1 MTYEKYT
8 FEAFSVKNIAPFI
21 LARGIIT
28 NEPAKSTVN
37 VKITCDMGGSN

>member
-8 FEAFSVKNIAPFI
+8 FEAFSVKTLPPHS
-21 LARGIIT
+21 RGIIT

>member
-8 FEAFSVKNIAPFI
+8 FEAFSVKTLPP
-21 LARGIIT
+21 LHSRGIIT

-37 VKITCDMGGSN
+37 VKITCDMGESN

>member
-8 FEAFSVKNIAPFI
+8 FEAFSVKTLPPIHS
-21 LARGIIT
+21 RGIIT